1 MNPKLAHGT
10 FEMLFLLILSIL
22 STPIYAY
29 EVPVL
34 DTTTTFDLSGNQR
47 LRSNKFLRTQT
58 FKADM
63 PFTAVGVHWI
73 GEQPDG
79 SYHLIEVRTSKD
91 GEQWT
96 DWLTVDVDATPEENP
111 KGEFFS
117 SLITLSAEE
126 RTHEYVDFRIAL
138 IANDQAQYPTL
149 DNLSFTFFDG
159 GITPSEQLENIHNQ
173 GSNQN
178 NLRRGGISKPYV
190 VSRNGW
196 GADESIMRWSRQYR
210 SVTHLIIHHTAGANS
225 ARNGDWPSVVRS
237 TYRYHAVTRGWG
249 DIGYHYLV
257 DPNGVLYEGRS
268 GGDNVI
274 GAHAYRYNSGTMAI
288 SFMGNFETANPASN
302 ALRSAEKLLAW
313 KASQRNIKP
322 LERGQHHSGKTVNYI
337 AGHRDWASTACPGKN
352 LYSQLPT
359 IRKNVSDLMGGMGGL
374 EVYDFWRLADPIY
387 ADPNS
392 DFVNHNFDA
401 QFKIKNNG
409 SRSITIARL
418 ALAVHHLDG
427 RHWFDLHWK
436 GSSRAKYI
444 DNRTLR
450 TGESYWFEYATAYI
464 REAGTYKLIAKA
476 FMNNEWHHLAEQ
488 EFTVKPP
495 IANPSSEYSWTGNG
509 SIISYHGLN
518 RNLDTDGDY
527 PFGVKWDKTI
537 LQPNLKQPVGFFQ
550 WQADKQ
556 RCNRLKI
563 STNPAIGYQ
572 ATISIGDWGRRD
584 NDRVFENVS
593 LPFVI
598 GENNTGLSFGN
609 GASNWYVLSV
619 AFNRS
624 VSEETD
630 LFAECTSSST
640 GRWYDKKGY
649 HPVRLEGGYVWN
661 GAASVLSHRFRNQS
675 RYTSGEQWPFGA
687 FEDVT
692 KVHRS
697 SEKPL
702 VVFQWHID
710 SQCQRLELSTDGPR
724 QVILSTKS
732 WDSGQKNSSSMTLP
746 VTLSASSLGLGSG
759 DWAVVEIAFAN
770 PVSETFDVRGIC
782 K

>member
-1 MNPKLAHGT
+1 MNQKIAHGT

-29 EVPVL
+29 EIYEIPVV

-63 PFTAVGVHWI
+63 PFTAVGVHWA
-73 GEQPDG
+73 GEQPYG

-96 DWLTVDVDATPEENP
+96 DWLTVDIDATPEENP

-117 SLITLSAEE
+117 SLITVAGEE

-138 IANDQAQYPTL
+138 IANDQGKNPTL

-159 GITPSEQLENIHNQ
+159 GITPSRQLESIRRNQ
-173 GSNQN
+173 G
-178 NLRRGGISKPYV
+178 NLRRGGVSKPHV
-190 VSRNGW
+190 VSRSGW
-196 GADESIMRWSRQYR
+196 GANESIMRWTPRYR

-225 ARNGDWPSVVRS
+225 ARNGDWPSVVRGI
-237 TYRYHAVTRGWG
+237 YQYHAVTRGWG

-313 KASQRNIKP
+313 KSSQRDIKP
-322 LERGQHHSGKTVNYI
+322 LESGKHYTGKTVKYI
-337 AGHRDWASTACPGKN
+337 AGHRDWASTACPGRN

-359 IRKNVSDLMGGMGGL
+359 IRKNVSDLMGGIGGL

-392 DFVNHNFDA
+392 DSVNHNFDA

-409 SRSITIARL
+409 SGPVNIDRL
-418 ALAVHHLDG
+418 ALAVHYSDG
-427 RHWFDLHWK
+427 RYFFDLNWEK
-436 GSSRAKYI
+436 T
-444 DNRTLR
+444 DNSKFINNLR
-450 TGESYWFEYATAYI
+450 LKTGGSYWFTYATGFI
-464 REAGTYKLIAKA
+464 REAGTYKLIAKS
-476 FMNNEWHHLAEQ
+476 FMDNKWHHLAEQ

-495 IANPSSEYSWTGNG
+495 IANPSSGYSWTGNG

-518 RNLDTDGDY
+518 RDIDTNGDH
-527 PFGVKWDKTI
+527 PFGVKWDKTV

-563 STNPAIGYQ
+563 RTDSATARQ
-572 ATISIGDWGRRD
+572 ATISIGSWSRRD
-584 NDRVFENVS
+584 NDRVFENVM
-593 LPFVI
+593 LPFVV
-598 GENNTGLSFGN
+598 GENNTGLNFENDAG
-609 GASNWYVLSV
+609 NWYVLSV
-619 AFNRS
+619 AFKQPVR
-624 VSEETD
+624 EKTD
-630 LFAECTSSST
+630 LFAECTSHST
-640 GRWYDKKGY
+640 GKWYDKEGY

-675 RYTSGEQWPFGA
+675 RNDSGDQWPFGA

-710 SQCQRLELSTDGPR
+710 SQCQRLEFSTDSPKR
-724 QVILSTKS
+724 VTLSTKP
-732 WDSGQKNSSSMTLP
+732 WSSSQKSSSNVTLP
-746 VTLSASSLGLGSG
+746 ITLSASSLGLSSG
-759 DWAVVEIAFAN
+759 NWAVVEIAFAN
-770 PVSETFDVRGIC
+770 PVSKSFNVRGVC